1 MTQKQDKIYR
11 HPYRYVQRTRCS
23 YASIASDALDP
34 DSAISARPIHAG
46 APLTFSLMACRYEI
60 VACCT
65 SPSPNEAFPASLQHR
80 TAVQLRSC
88 SAMNQGSDMRHRIGM
103 HGGSQMR
110 VVGRRVGLQNSIA
123 GIQRLL
129 QLSNLQE
136 PASCLELRFNRR
148 HRSHKSERAKA
159 VRPSILQHTI

>member
-1 MTQKQDKIYR
+1 M
-11 HPYRYVQRTRCS
+11 
-23 YASIASDALDP
+23 
-34 DSAISARPIHAG
+34 
-46 APLTFSLMACRYEI
+46 
-60 VACCT
+60 
-65 SPSPNEAFPASLQHR
+65 
-80 TAVQLRSC
+80 QLRSC
-88 SAMNQGSDMRHRIGM
+88 SALNQGSGMRHRVGM
-103 HGGSQMR
+103 HGGSQVR

-148 HRSHKSERAKA
+148 HRSRKAERAKA